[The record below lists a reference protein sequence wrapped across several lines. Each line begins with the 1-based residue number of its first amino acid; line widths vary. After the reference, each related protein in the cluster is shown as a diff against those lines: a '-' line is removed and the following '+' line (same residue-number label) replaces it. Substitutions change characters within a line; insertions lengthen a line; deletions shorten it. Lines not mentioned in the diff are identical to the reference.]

1 VVYFLAPAETWVDFG
16 SLQANSRN
24 LLLGV
29 LFGLTLL
36 VLGIWG
42 VRWAW
47 KSWIVAADPLP
58 IAADPK
64 SPAAEAFRFTAGSV
78 ERIGT
83 ARGNRLVVAFVSTH
97 TGSDRSSVAANVA
110 VAVAKSGATVLA
122 VDADTSDG
130 GLTDLLLPGSPPVDG
145 FEQVLTRQRP
155 LSECVQPSPLNQG
168 HTVLGSA
175 QQQRRGQPAPG
186 TPRPWKR

>member
-1 VVYFLAPAETWVDFG
+1 
-16 SLQANSRN
+16 
-24 LLLGV
+24 
-29 LFGLTLL
+29 
-36 VLGIWG
+36 

-64 SPAAEAFRFTAGSV
+64 SPAAEAFRLTAGV

-83 ARGNRLVVAFVSTH
+83 ARGNQLVVAFVSTD

-110 VAVAKSGATVLA
+110 VAVANSGATVLA

-130 GLTDLLLPGSPPVDG
+130 GLTYG
-145 FEQVLTRQRP
+145 FTPARQR
-155 LSECVQPSPLNQG
+155 SS
-168 HTVLGSA
+168 
-175 QQQRRGQPAPG
+175 
-186 TPRPWKR
+186 

>member
-1 VVYFLAPAETWVDFG
+1 VSIGPSIRFLGFVCAIALGFVVVYFLAPAETWVDFG

-83 ARGNRLVVAFVSTH
+83 ARGNRLVVAFVSTD

-110 VAVAKSGATVLA
+110 VAVANSGATVLA

-130 GLTDLLLPGSPPVDG
+130 GLTYG
-145 FEQVLTRQRP
+145 FTPAR
-155 LSECVQPSPLNQG
+155 QPS
-168 HTVLGSA
+168 S
-175 QQQRRGQPAPG
+175 
-186 TPRPWKR
+186 